1 MKIWFAA
8 AALFLGIGITSA
20 ATPTSAVGKRYT
32 PSFNACMESG
42 DAAEGVPAAIV
53 GCRAEEIDRQDAVLN
68 QKYRAL
74 MKRLAKP
81 KQVQLRASERDWV
94 ITRDR
99 QCRDEMGEDSE
110 GSLGQVSYT
119 DCILDETIKR
129 ILWIERQR

>member
-8 AALFLGIGITSA
+8 AALFLGAGIASA
-20 ATPTSAVGKRYT
+20 ATSTSAVGKRYT
-32 PSFNACMESG
+32 QSFTACMESG
-42 DAAEGVPAAIV
+42 DAAEGVPGAIV
-53 GCRAEEIDRQDAVLN
+53 GCRAREIDRQDAVLN

-74 MKRLAKP
+74 MKRLARP
-81 KQVQLRASERDWV
+81 KQVQLRTSERDWI

-110 GSLGQVSYT
+110 GTLGQVSYT